1 MSAERSLEKLLSA
14 ISPDLTAGE
23 FVFVSFPNA
32 CYGDYAELVPVA
44 SVMEREGLTLV
55 IHREKADERE
65 LSYDA
70 VFRRI
75 TLSVHSDLEA
85 VGFTAAFSRALADR
99 GVSANVIAGYFHD
112 HIFVPASLCRYR
124 PFSHRGPIRLKRNN
138 RQSQRKWR
146 LIMLCKR

>member
-1 MSAERSLEKLLSA
+1 MSPELM
-14 ISPDLTAGE
+14 AGE
-23 FVFVSFPNA
+23 FVFVSFSNA
-32 CYGDYAELVPVA
+32 CYGDYAELMPVA
-44 SVMEREGLTLV
+44 SVLEGEGLTLV
-55 IHREKADERE
+55 VPRKSADEHE

-112 HIFVPASLCRYR
+112 HIFVPASLSDIALSAIEDLAR
-124 PFSHRGPIRLKRNN
+124 SSATNA
-138 RQSQRKWR
+138 Q
-146 LIMLCKR
+146 